1 MFSLCGYYFRFLD
14 LCISFGILTEVKKLV
29 REVGVSM
36 RWEIEGRGIRERK
49 GNETGRVRWVECE
62 RAE

>member
-1 MFSLCGYYFRFLD
+1 MHFIWNTHGGQKTSKGA
-14 LCISFGILTEVKKLV
+14 
-29 REVGVSM
+29 GVST
-36 RWEIEGRGIRERK
+36 RWEIEGKGIRERM